1 MIGRLPNVLTDFA
14 KTSVCASSSAP
25 PGRAHSARRGTVGG
39 RCRPRARCGGHARHH
54 RPRGLRRSTSTPRR
68 YRSSGRETGRHH
80 RVWREARP
88 PLCRCARDHGAPRG
102 RHRPDTRCHRVDRGN
117 HRRATP
123 RRAADHRRARERGG
137 RAVRARASP
146 ADRHHIHGTR
156 AREKKRLASKML
168 VFLFFFSECSRFPRT
183 DRARGTSTAYR
194 DRANVRAR
202 HDTKLIQTD

>member
-1 MIGRLPNVLTDFA
+1 MPNVLTDFA

-25 PGRAHSARRGTVGG
+25 PGHSARRGTVGG
-39 RCRPRARCGGHARHH
+39 RCRPRARRGGHARHH

-137 RAVRARASP
+137 RAVRARASH

-156 AREKKRLASKML
+156 GVPKKKKFSRF
-168 VFLFFFSECSRFPRT
+168 VFFSSRT
-183 DRARGTSTAYR
+183 ERARGTSAAYR
-194 DRANVRAR
+194 NRTNVRAP
-202 HDTKLIQTD
+202 HDTKKQHMTHD

>member
-1 MIGRLPNVLTDFA
+1 MPNVLTDFA

-25 PGRAHSARRGTVGG
+25 PGHSARRGTVGG

-156 AREKKRLASKML
+156 GVPKKKKFSRF
-168 VFLFFFSECSRFPRT
+168 VFFSSRT
-183 DRARGTSTAYR
+183 ERARGTRTAYC
-194 DRANVRAR
+194 DRANVRAP
-202 HDTKLIQTD
+202 HDTKQHMTHDD

>member
-1 MIGRLPNVLTDFA
+1 MPNVLTDFA
-14 KTSVCASSSAP
+14 KTSVCASVIRTAGAATTVP
-25 PGRAHSARRGTVGG
+25 HSARRGTVGG
-39 RCRPRARCGGHARHH
+39 RCRPRARRGGHARHH

-156 AREKKRLASKML
+156 ARKKKKKTCVQNAR
-168 VFLFFFSECSRFPRT
+168 VFVFF
-183 DRARGTSTAYR
+183 
-194 DRANVRAR
+194 
-202 HDTKLIQTD
+202 

>member
-1 MIGRLPNVLTDFA
+1 MRGRLPNVLTDFA

-39 RCRPRARCGGHARHH
+39 RCRPRARRGGHARHH

-68 YRSSGRETGRHH
+68 YQSSGRETGRHH

-156 AREKKRLASKML
+156 ARKKKK
-168 VFLFFFSECSRFPRT
+168 VSRFFVWTVFSLPEPNA
-183 DRARGTSTAYR
+183 RAVRTAYR
-194 DRANVRAR
+194 DRANVRAP
-202 HDTKLIQTD
+202 HDTKKQHMTHE

>member
-1 MIGRLPNVLTDFA
+1 MPNVLTDFA

-25 PGRAHSARRGTVGG
+25 PGHSARRGTVGG
-39 RCRPRARCGGHARHH
+39 RCRPRARRGGHARHH

-156 AREKKRLASKML
+156 AREKKKDLRPKCSCFCFFL
-168 VFLFFFSECSRFPRT
+168 VSVPGSREPIARAVRVPRIAT
-183 DRARGTSTAYR
+183 ARTYA
-194 DRANVRAR
+194 
-202 HDTKLIQTD
+202 HDTIQN

>member
-1 MIGRLPNVLTDFA
+1 MRGRLPNVLTDFA

-39 RCRPRARCGGHARHH
+39 RCRPRARRGGHARHH

-68 YRSSGRETGRHH
+68 YQSSGRETGRHH

-156 AREKKRLASKML
+156 ARKKKK
-168 VFLFFFSECSRFPRT
+168 VSRFFLSWFFLSRT
-183 DRARGTSTAYR
+183 ERARRTSTAYR
-194 DRANVRAR
+194 HRANVRAP
-202 HDTKLIQTD
+202 HDTKKQHMTHD